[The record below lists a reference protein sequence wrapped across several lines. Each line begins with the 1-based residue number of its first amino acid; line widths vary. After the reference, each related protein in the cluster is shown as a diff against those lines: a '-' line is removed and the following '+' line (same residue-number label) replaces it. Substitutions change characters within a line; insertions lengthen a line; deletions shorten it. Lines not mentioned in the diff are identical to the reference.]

1 VRRALLGVRGVVD
14 AEVWYDDKRADVEY
28 DPETVEVAALV
39 LAIDGAGF
47 AGSLMAVQDDSDGG
61 AGS

>member
-1 VRRALLGVRGVVD
+1 MRRALLGVRGVVD

-39 LAIDGAGF
+39 LAIYH
-47 AGSLMAVQDDSDGG
+47 
-61 AGS
+61 

>member
-1 VRRALLGVRGVVD
+1 MRRALLGVRGVVD

-47 AGSLMAVQDDSDGG
+47 AGSVMAVKDDSDGG